1 MIKVFISQPMR
12 GLSDEEIL
20 EKRRKAIDDVYKRL
34 GKDVMIIS
42 SIFGDSVVKY
52 DNNAGLRYLARSIDS
67 MVDAD
72 YVYFCN
78 GFELAR
84 GCLIEHMCAVRYGKE
99 IMYEFDED
107 EGADD
112 GECSLESWL
121 TAPKPYVVNRD
132 CETCMDE
139 PVLKVKLDEG
149 AFVPERAHDT
159 DGGIDIRTNQFG
171 RVPANGGLVF
181 TTGVHVEIPHGYSG
195 LLVSK
200 SGLNVNKGLTS
211 TGLIDEGFTG
221 EIKVKLYNHTNE
233 DYLVAQGDKIT
244 QLVLIPVSYARV
256 EVVNEIDGGERG
268 DNGYGS
274 TGR

>member
-20 EKRRKAIDDVYKRL
+20 EKRKKAVDDIYKRLGRL

-42 SIFGDSVVKY
+42 SIFGDSVVKDD
-52 DNNAGLRYLARSIDS
+52 DNVGLRYLAKSIES
-67 MVDAD
+67 MVEAD

-84 GCLIEHMCAVRYGKE
+84 GCVIEHMCADKYGKE
-99 IMYEFDED
+99 IMYEFDD
-107 EGADD
+107 NDFVCRASDTLDD
-112 GECSLESWL
+112 
-121 TAPKPYVVNRD
+121 ND
-132 CETCMDE
+132 CYFVYGE

-256 EVVNEIDGGERG
+256 EVVDEIDGGERG
-268 DNGYGS
+268 DSGYGS